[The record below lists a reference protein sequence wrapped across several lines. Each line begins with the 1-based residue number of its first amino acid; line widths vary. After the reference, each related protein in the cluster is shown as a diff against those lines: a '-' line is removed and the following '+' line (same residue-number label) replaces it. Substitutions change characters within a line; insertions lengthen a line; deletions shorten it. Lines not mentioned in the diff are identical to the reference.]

1 MTTCILEQ
9 DAETMNHKRVNE
21 VGTDRETV
29 NESKV
34 KSQIASKSID
44 ANDHD
49 IKEGN
54 IQVLEEVEIEDLVIE
69 NQDKVGDENKDVCAS
84 ALISMKNGISCRLA
98 IGTKEN
104 VVGVGIIFDY
114 DMEDDNMKKLEFV
127 GSKIQMNV
135 PIEVFGIQQK
145 CCIFLEILR

>member
-1 MTTCILEQ
+1 MTACILEL

-84 ALISMKNGISCRLA
+84 AVISMKVKLNMNLIPVNGISCRLA

-114 DMEDDNMKKLEFV
+114 DMEDDNMKV
-127 GSKIQMNV
+127 
-135 PIEVFGIQQK
+135 
-145 CCIFLEILR
+145 